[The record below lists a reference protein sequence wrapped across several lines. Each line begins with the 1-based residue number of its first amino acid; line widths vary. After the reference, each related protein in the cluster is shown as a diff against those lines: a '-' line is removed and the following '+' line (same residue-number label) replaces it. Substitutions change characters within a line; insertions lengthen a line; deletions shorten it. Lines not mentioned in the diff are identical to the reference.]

1 MTFDEERRIVADA
14 GRRMFERKLTVGT
27 WGNISVRARDGCVI
41 TPSGKNYLVTG
52 PEDMVVIDLDGNVIE
67 GRWKP
72 STELAMHCEIYR
84 RREDVNAV
92 VHIHPT
98 YSSVLS
104 VLGEG
109 IPPIIEDMVM
119 LLGEEVRVSK
129 YTLPGT
135 EDIARNAAEALGNNN
150 AVILANHGS
159 VCVGEDME
167 RALTACEVLEK
178 SAQIYLYA
186 RLLGRPNILPE
197 SDVRELMRRA
207 PGYLEQWK
215 QTGS

>member
-1 MTFDEERRIVADA
+1 MAFDNERRIVADA

-27 WGNISVRARDGCVI
+27 WGNVSVRARDRCII
-41 TPSGKNYLVTG
+41 TPSGKSYLETG
-52 PEDMVVIDLDGNVIE
+52 PEDMIVVDLEGNVIE
-67 GRWKP
+67 GRWRP

-98 YSSVLS
+98 YSSILS

-109 IPPIIEDMVM
+109 IPPIMEDMVM
-119 LLGEEVRVSK
+119 LLGEEVRVSE

-135 EDIARNAAEALGNNN
+135 EEIARNAAEALGKNN

-159 VCVGEDME
+159 VCVGEDMD

-178 SAQIYLYA
+178 SAQIYFYS
-186 RLLGRPNILPE
+186 RLLGDPKVLPRD
-197 SDVRELMRRA
+197 DVMELMRKAR
-207 PGYLEQWK
+207 GYLGQWK
-215 QTGS
+215 QE